1 VIELKRVN
9 KYYGAHHVLRNVT
22 LDVSRG
28 EVVVVCGPSGS
39 GKSTLIK
46 CVNALEG
53 HDDGEIVVDGIKLGG
68 AARSARQLR
77 RHVGMVFQNFELYP
91 HLNVIDNVCLAQR
104 VVLKRSDLEAKARAR
119 RLLEQVG
126 LSHKETAYP
135 ANLSGGQQQRIAIAR
150 ALALDPQVM
159 LFDEPTSAL
168 DPEMINEVLEV
179 MAALALGGMTM
190 MVVTHEMGFAKRVA
204 SRVIFMDQGEVVQ
217 DCPTGDFFDTS
228 NNRSERV
235 RHFLDKVLS
244 H

>member
-1 VIELKRVN
+1 
-9 KYYGAHHVLRNVT
+9 
-22 LDVSRG
+22 
-28 EVVVVCGPSGS
+28 
-39 GKSTLIK
+39 
-46 CVNALEG
+46 
-53 HDDGEIVVDGIKLGG
+53 
-68 AARSARQLR
+68 LR
-77 RHVGMVFQNFELYP
+77 RQVGMVFQNFELYP
-91 HLNVIDNVCLAQR
+91 HLNVIDNIALAQR
-104 VVLKRSDLEAKARAR
+104 VVLKRSDQEAKVRAR

-179 MAALALGGMTM
+179 MATLALGGMTM
-190 MVVTHEMGFAKRVA
+190 MVVTHEMGFAKKVA

-217 DCPTGDFFDTS
+217 DCPTGDFFNAS

-235 RHFLDKVLS
+235 RQFLDKVLS